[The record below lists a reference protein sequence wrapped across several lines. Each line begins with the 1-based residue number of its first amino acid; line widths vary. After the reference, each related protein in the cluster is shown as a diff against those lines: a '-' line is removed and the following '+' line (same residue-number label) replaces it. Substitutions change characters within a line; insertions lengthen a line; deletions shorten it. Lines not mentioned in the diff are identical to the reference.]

1 MIEKGEVSR
10 KNIIKKIETRK
21 RAGNLLTV
29 IGCISLII
37 FIFWPIVLLAIIAIS
52 MLDEEG
58 TPSIGSGGGE
68 ALTCFLVPYFFSI
81 AIAIE
86 ITRAGTKLKNGV
98 DRERVIV
105 NIGAVIF
112 ISLIIFSITLVV
124 FYLNPFSIAAIIF
137 SILSLIYITAV
148 IMLVYTFFYSW
159 STYGLTSAEGKPR
172 LANLPPG
179 SENGP
184 GQYNENGM
192 MEWGEESESKITRPE
207 SVDQFRF
214 SR

>member
-29 IGCISLII
+29 IGCITLII

-52 MLDEEG
+52 MLDEEA

-98 DRERVIV
+98 DRDRVIV

-112 ISLIIFSITLVV
+112 ISLIIFSITLIV
-124 FYLNPFSIAAIIF
+124 FYHNPFSIAAIIL
-137 SILSLIYITAV
+137 SILSLIYITIA
-148 IMLVYTFFYSW
+148 IMLVYSFFYSW
-159 STYGLTSAEGKPR
+159 STYGLAGPEGAPR
-172 LANLPPG
+172 LADLPPG
-179 SENGP
+179 SENGSDP
-184 GQYNENGM
+184 YKGNRM
-192 MEWGEESESKITRPE
+192 GEEGAESMITRPE